1 MKTIINLLI
10 NTYQIIISPFVTQLA
25 GTNNVC
31 RFSPT
36 CSEYAKMAIKE
47 KGVIIGGYMSLV
59 RLLKC
64 QPYYKTA

>member
-1 MKTIINLLI
+1 MKTILNLLI
-10 NTYQIIISPFVTQLA
+10 NIYQVVISPFVNQLA

-36 CSEYAKMAIKE
+36 CSEYAKIAIKE
-47 KGVIIGGYMSLV
+47 KGVIIGSYMSLI

>member
-1 MKTIINLLI
+1 MKTTLNLLI
-10 NTYQIIISPFVTQLA
+10 NIYQVAISPFVSQLA

-36 CSEYAKMAIKE
+36 CSEYAKIVIKE
-47 KGVIIGGYMSLV
+47 KGVIIGSYMSLI

-64 QPYYKTA
+64 QPYYKAA

>member
-1 MKTIINLLI
+1 MKTILNLLI
-10 NTYQIIISPFVTQLA
+10 NTYQTIISPFVSQLA

-36 CSEYAKMAIKE
+36 CSEYAKISIKE
-47 KGVIIGGYMSLV
+47 KGVIIGGYLSLI

-64 QPYYKTA
+64 QPYYKVA